1 MASVHLGKG
10 GRQVSGRRVDSEKL
24 LDDVQRG
31 AGLISKSPSKHPP
44 SQRPLRK
51 EAVNLS
57 VQSRAQAWRALRG
70 IAFGHSLLLVLS
82 PWAFVVRAAIATGN
96 RLFHWAL
103 LCARWLSMLS
113 DRALCPVKWAHSRK
127 RGSTM

>member
-10 GRQVSGRRVDSEKL
+10 GRQVSGRRVDSEEL

-31 AGLISKSPSKHPP
+31 AGLIRKSPPTHPP

-57 VQSRAQAWRALRG
+57 VQSGVQAWQALWG
-70 IAFGHSLLLVLS
+70 VAFRHSLLLILS
-82 PWAFVVRAAIATGN
+82 PWAFVVRAAITTASV
-96 RLFHWAL
+96 LFGQQAL
-103 LCARWLSMLS
+103 QLGFVVREMA
-113 DRALCPVKWAHSRK
+113 
-127 RGSTM
+127 